1 MKKKLSYREKLL
13 ELAYIYDVKE
23 IQEYVKNRKN
33 LTSGQL
39 ELILKKNNIVI
50 PKDFKTNFV
59 KDNFLKPLSKFK
71 HNVNEFKND
80 QIKNKN
86 KILRKTENFK
96 HDTQRKISGSFKNLW
111 KNLGTIGLNF
121 LNIIPVLG
129 KTFYNFFA
137 NILVDLFN
145 GVYNQQINSKNVKT
159 VIIGFF
165 VIISITTILITS
177 LTKYEDVQQ
186 IQKVEIKKPDV
197 KKPEVKKPEVKKPE
211 VAQKKVEKKPE
222 KKVKKE
228 AKLKVK
234 TNNVTEV
241 ILPNLNL
248 KTETVLNLFKDV
260 DYDLSKVR
268 NKKLVKPIYFTQFP
282 KDLDEL
288 SNTRLKKETFIKIV
302 LPLVVAENER
312 ILADRKKLKVI
323 LKKKQTSDLEKQWL
337 RQKLLEYK
345 VKKGNMDELVE
356 RVDIIPTS
364 IALAQAAK
372 ESGWGTSRFALEGN
386 AIFGQWTWSD
396 NGIAPL
402 EREGNKNHK
411 ILKFPILR
419 ASVKAY
425 QNNLNTHK
433 SYSNFRNKRMTMR
446 EKSKSIKGLELTETL
461 KNYAQTGSEYTKI
474 LNQIIIQN
482 RLTDFEP
489 VRLVNSIKQI
499 ELSS

>member
-1 MKKKLSYREKLL
+1 MKKKLSYRDKLL
-13 ELAYIYDVKE
+13 ELAYIYNVKE

-39 ELILKKNNIVI
+39 ELILKKNKIAI
-50 PKDFKTNFV
+50 PKDFKTSFV

-71 HNVNEFKND
+71 HDINQFKND
-80 QIKNKN
+80 QVKNKN
-86 KILRKTENFK
+86 KFLRKTENFK
-96 HDTQRKISGSFKNLW
+96 HDTQRKIGGSFKNLW

-145 GVYNQQINSKNVKT
+145 GLYNQQINPKNVKT

-165 VIISITTILITS
+165 VIISVTTILISS

-186 IQKVEIKKPDV
+186 IQKVEVKKPDIKKPDI
-197 KKPEVKKPEVKKPE
+197 KKPEVT
-211 VAQKKVEKKPE
+211 QKKVEKKP
-222 KKVKKE
+222 KTKVKKE

-234 TNNVTEV
+234 KNNVSEV

-260 DYDLSKVR
+260 DYDLSQVR

-282 KDLDEL
+282 RDLNEL
-288 SNTRLKKETFIKIV
+288 PNTRLKKETFIKIV

-312 ILADRKKLKVI
+312 ILADRKKLNRI

-345 VKKGNMDELVE
+345 VKKGNMDELVK

-402 EREGNKNHK
+402 DRESNKNHK
-411 ILKFPILR
+411 ILRFPILR

-446 EKSKSIKGLELTETL
+446 EKNRNIKGLELTETL
-461 KNYAQTGSEYTKI
+461 KNYAQTGAEYTKI